1 MDRKETTYKT
11 LMTLTIVNVDIS
23 DFGTYNCLAKN
34 SLGETDGAIKV
45 YRKSILFKPHK
56 QIGNT

>member
-1 MDRKETTYKT
+1 MDKIETVYKV
-11 LMTLTIVNVDIS
+11 LMRLTIVNVDFA

-45 YRKSILFKPHK
+45 YRKSITL
-56 QIGNT
+56 